1 MFILYL
7 FIHPIGKYM
16 IAISLTMNDK
26 GIIMYHLYYSQNACS
41 LATQVVLHELGHEVE
56 IIDKRGVAHYNKISP
71 TGTVPALKH
80 NDTVLLEGAAIMINI
95 LEKQT
100 TPMFPHG
107 TTERSQAIEDIMFAN
122 ATMHPAYSKLFFILS
137 LDIDDTAKKT
147 ALDAAADGVSS
158 LWKVVEQ
165 RLQGQKFLGGE
176 HYSAADIML
185 TVYSRWAPFF
195 PVDILLG
202 ERTCEL
208 LENISNLTNFQ
219 RAIANETKQSAAYE
233 V

>member
-1 MFILYL
+1 
-7 FIHPIGKYM
+7 
-16 IAISLTMNDK
+16 
-26 GIIMYHLYYSQNACS
+26 MYQLYYSPNACS

-95 LEKQT
+95 LEKQA
-100 TPMFPHG
+100 TPMFPSN
-107 TTERSQAIEDIMFAN
+107 TAERSQAIEDIMFAN
-122 ATMHPAYSKLFFILS
+122 ATMHPAYSKLFFISS
-137 LDIDDTAKKT
+137 LDIDDTAKKI
-147 ALDAAADGVSS
+147 ALNAAADGVSS
-158 LWKVVEQ
+158 LWRVVEQ

-185 TVYSRWAPFF
+185 TVYSRWTPFF
-195 PVDILLG
+195 PVDILMG
-202 ERTCEL
+202 ERTRNL
-208 LENISNLTNFQ
+208 LTAILNLVNFQ